1 MLRRGI
7 LLALLVAFISVSASI
22 RPDHAPSFVAF
33 SLRQAEREAVAGRAQ
48 SAEVAELAGMTDL
61 IGWVYDSANKDHVLV
76 GISRPGQ
83 QRLRLD
89 HFVAALRAVIDHK
102 QFPEVS
108 IDPPGPGGT
117 PGKQPVNFKGGIENT
132 ALGQAMY
139 QADVQLKRLAL
150 GKVSGQVWNV
160 PSYLQ
165 LAADFAQ
172 NTGKLSDVH
181 SKFYFVGGT
190 TAIDGGAS
198 LGVVTIHRL
207 SARIQAEVVQ
217 GVKGESDSL
226 GLQFASALSGSLP
239 DLALEYP
246 ALASVA
252 PIMKMVAIARVLDEA
267 ATAAPLTYWRQTYR
281 LPVVPTLPTHDLEV
295 TRQAVSG
302 LSKEVVLQGG
312 IATGTTLLDLRNGD
326 SLAFREV
333 VLKSRPNSQALSWS
347 PPLDQWDIAGDVNYG
362 AALDRVDTANQDDGF
377 HLYGTLMDSPRSSAA
392 STSSISS
399 WPRDLPSLSN
409 QSIQSTLA
417 TIPLPTPPPAVS
429 TPHSPQWAGVGG
441 VMLSDTA
448 TVRGAANTA
457 TGMLGTGKFSLIL
470 DDKAAVAE
478 PMAFRRFVTA
488 LWAVYFGDTDPGI
501 SIDPISRGNSKQL
514 VRYVGDVNNSDLGR
528 VMRQADYLMKQW
540 AVGASRPALSDFANP
555 DDLAWK
561 RRTLFLNAM
570 SRFWFVPQDMTFK
583 ATSDAL
589 LFDSGRM
596 TVKTEFLALNSRGL
610 RADPANEDFAVYLTT
625 NYQKLAGLHPV
636 LRELEE
642 YAKLVSLAKYL
653 KQSGAPLYW
662 FLLANKD
669 LVLTEE
675 SPGTV
680 DAIFRDSA
688 NFSGVKIE
696 GGVELTSKENYV
708 LDAAARQAIANAS
721 ATLST
726 GALIKSTVQSQS
738 THFDATAS
746 FDLQNKKYSIV
757 PQHSTSSGKD
767 FRGIRYQT
775 DVSVHL
781 EGFALT
787 KDKLADLLPAVKR
800 QEVWDSLRPT
810 VEKLSDNEAQTR
822 FKQLYEEAE
831 TKASGRAESLI
842 GKLSLQADKDYR
854 DSRAIGQD
862 VEYAIG
868 KDDFDRFGALIL
880 KYAQYRSNLDVV
892 RFFNPTDSSGV
903 GEFGRGWH
911 LMVPY
916 RLGVH
921 GSQRREFQNVSLPAE
936 MEVTNVIT
944 GQTEVLTFSA
954 DRSDGVGYFP
964 SSPTSALSSLLLHP
978 DTSMRLTDKIGCRFE
993 FDRSLRLT
1001 EMRYSPGHVVKVNYA
1016 DSLFNAFDTEPYEV
1030 DPSPSDQERVDFR
1043 GVSILKRLTV
1053 KDMYGHSETLTFGG
1067 KNNIVGY
1074 VPEDQE
1080 KSRYEL
1086 LALLSGGGGGFQ
1098 LRDKQGVEVRF
1109 SSGGHFE
1116 GVILPAG
1123 SRPISDFEMG
1133 RHRVVFRYSIDRSG
1147 HIVIDSA
1154 WVSPNE
1160 PGSKPL
1166 YVVSYKYDEAG
1177 SLARASLETPEGKP
1191 ALALRGRPI
1200 AGFRHAV
1207 GLAEATK
1214 PVRAGTDTSAAL
1226 AQERTRLRS
1235 RLEP

>member
-1 MLRRGI
+1 MLRRGP
-7 LLALLVAFISVSASI
+7 LLALLVAFISVIASI

-48 SAEVAELAGMTDL
+48 VAEVADLAGMTDL

-89 HFVAALRAVIDHK
+89 HFVAALRAVIDYK

-108 IDPPGPGGT
+108 IDPPGPNGT
-117 PGKQPVNFKGGIENT
+117 PGKQPINFKGGIENT
-132 ALGQAMY
+132 SLGQAMY
-139 QADVQLKRLAL
+139 QADVHLKHLAL
-150 GKVSGQVWNV
+150 GKISGQMWSV

-165 LAADFAQ
+165 IA
-172 NTGKLSDVH
+172 SDNAERAGRIPDVL

-207 SARIQAEVVQ
+207 SARVEAKVVS
-217 GVKGESDSL
+217 GPSGEGDAS
-226 GLQFASALSGSLP
+226 GTQFAAALSGSLP

-246 ALASVA
+246 ALATVA

-267 ATAAPLTYWRQTYR
+267 VAAAPLTYWRQNYR
-281 LPVVPTLPTHDLEV
+281 LPVVPTPPTHDLEFA
-295 TRQAVSG
+295 RQEVKG
-302 LSKEVVLQGG
+302 LSKEVSLQGG
-312 IATGTTLLDLRNGD
+312 IATGTTLRDLRSGD
-326 SLAFREV
+326 SLAFRDV
-333 VLKSRPNSQALSWS
+333 VLKSRPTNSQALSWS
-347 PPLDQWDIAGDVNYG
+347 PPLEQWDVAGDVNYE
-362 AALDRVDTANQDDGF
+362 AELDGRDKASPDDGF
-377 HLYGTLMDSPRSSAA
+377 YLHQAARSLNTPPVPTVNAW
-392 STSSISS
+392 TRDLSISS
-399 WPRDLPSLSN
+399 G
-409 QSIQSTLA
+409 QSSQSTLA
-417 TIPLPTPPPAVS
+417 TIPLPKPPAPVS
-429 TPHSPQWAGVGG
+429 TTPRSPQWAGVGG

-448 TVRGAANTA
+448 TVRGAANVA
-457 TGMLGTGKFSLIL
+457 SGILGTGRFSLIL

-514 VRYVGDVNNSDLGR
+514 VRYVGDVKNSDLGR
-528 VMRQADYLMKQW
+528 VMREADYLMKHW

-610 RADPANEDFAVYLTT
+610 RADPANEDFAAYLTT

-708 LDAAARQAIANAS
+708 LDTAARQAIEKAS
-721 ATLST
+721 ANLSA
-726 GALIKSTVQSQS
+726 GALIKSTVQAQS
-738 THFDATAS
+738 TRVDEIAS

-787 KDKLADLLPAVKR
+787 KDKLADLQPALKR
-800 QEVWDSLRPT
+800 QEIWDSLRPI
-810 VEKLSDNEAQTR
+810 VERLSESEAQTR
-822 FKQLYEEAE
+822 FRQLYEEAE
-831 TKASGRAESLI
+831 TKAANRAASLVS
-842 GKLSLQADKDYR
+842 KLALLTDKDYR

-862 VEYAIG
+862 LEYSIG
-868 KDDFDRFGALIL
+868 KDDFGRFGALIL
-880 KYAQYRSNLDVV
+880 KYAQYRSNLDIV
-892 RFFNPTDSSGV
+892 RFFNPADSSNV
-903 GEFGRGWH
+903 GEFGKGWH
-911 LMVPY
+911 LAVPY
-916 RLGVH
+916 RLALH
-921 GSQRREFQNVSLPAE
+921 GSERREFQNVTLPAE

-944 GQTEVLTFSA
+944 GHSEVLAFSA

-964 SSPTSALSSLLLHP
+964 ASPASSPLSSLLLHP
-978 DTSMRLTDKIGCRFE
+978 DASMRLTDKIGCWFE
-993 FDRSLRLT
+993 FDRGLRLA

-1016 DSLFNAFDTEPYEV
+1016 DSLFKAFDAEPYEV
-1030 DPSPSDQERVDFR
+1030 DPADQERVDFR
-1043 GVSILKRLTV
+1043 GVSVLKRLKV
-1053 KDMYGHSETLTFGG
+1053 QDMYGRSETLTFGS
-1067 KNNIVGY
+1067 KNNVVGY
-1074 VPEDQE
+1074 VPDDPE
-1080 KSRYEL
+1080 KSRFEL
-1086 LALLSGGGGGFQ
+1086 LALLSGGSFQ

-1116 GVILPAG
+1116 GVILPAS
-1123 SRPISDFEMG
+1123 SRPISNFEMG
-1133 RHRVVFRYSIDRSG
+1133 RHRVVFRYSIDRAG
-1147 HIVIDSA
+1147 HIIIDSA
-1154 WVSPNE
+1154 WVSPAE
-1160 PGSKPL
+1160 PGSKPM
-1166 YVVSYKYDEAG
+1166 YVVSYKYEEGG
-1177 SLARASLETPEGKP
+1177 SLARASLETPEGK
-1191 ALALRGRPI
+1191 AVLAFAGGR
-1200 AGFRHAV
+1200 
-1207 GLAEATK
+1207 
-1214 PVRAGTDTSAAL
+1214 
-1226 AQERTRLRS
+1226 
-1235 RLEP
+1235 